1 MAIGDITRGAQVA
14 LANISRI
21 HSIAN
26 GVAEAFGE
34 ILGAGEMGNSVEFV
48 LPINASAVGGSYDVY
63 MVSSQDG
70 AVWTDN
76 IDPDTT
82 GDVVGQISDAK
93 FLFSAST
100 VYDGTDRTEVVKTIM
115 IPLLAN
121 AQYFGFVLVN
131 NSGQAIPASGA
142 AGNSRTIKLN
152 VA

>member
-1 MAIGDITRGAQVA
+1 MAVGDITRGAQVA
-14 LANISRI
+14 LANVARL

-34 ILGAGEMGNSVEFV
+34 VAGAGEMSNSVEFV
-48 LPINASAVGGSYDVY
+48 IPINALSTAGSYDMY

-70 AVWTDN
+70 AKWTDN
-76 IDPDTT
+76 IDPATT
-82 GDVVGQISDAK
+82 GDVVGKISDAK

-100 VYDGTDRTEVVKTIM
+100 VYDATDRTEVSKVVSIPM
-115 IPLLAN
+115 IAN

-131 NSGQAIPASGA
+131 NSGQAIPATGA
-142 AGNSRTIKLN
+142 SGNSRTLKLN

>member
-1 MAIGDITRGAQVA
+1 MAVGDITRGSQVA
-14 LANISRI
+14 LPNISRL
-21 HSIAN
+21 HSKAD

-48 LPINASAVGGSYDVY
+48 IPIHASAVGGSYDVY

-70 AVWTDN
+70 AKWTDN

-82 GDVVGQISDAK
+82 GDVVGKINDAK

-100 VYDGTDRTEVVKTIM
+100 VYDATDRTEVVKVVSIPM
-115 IPLLAN
+115 IAN

-142 AGNSRTIKLN
+142 SGNSRTLKLN